1 MIRLIEKRNYRSKV
15 EACWDISEQTENC
28 VKNSENFAKLNN
40 YTKNIVHYVIGKKY
54 LGDYIR
60 MWANPSIQS
69 NKGASLFFNEE
80 SDMWTKENANTESLK
95 LLKEECNL
103 FALHECCKATY
114 NLDSLEGNY
123 ENIGQKFKKN

>member
-1 MIRLIEKRNYRSKV
+1 MIRLIEKRNFRNKI
-15 EACWDISEQTENC
+15 EACWDISEQLETCN
-28 VKNSENFAKLNN
+28 KNSENFAKLNP
-40 YTKNIVHYVIGKKY
+40 YTKNVVHYITGKKY

-60 MWANPSIQS
+60 MWANPRVEL
-69 NKGASLFFNEE
+69 NKGASLFLNEE
-80 SDMWTKENANTESLK
+80 SDMWTKENPNSESLK

-123 ENIGQKFKKN
+123 EIAGQQFKKN